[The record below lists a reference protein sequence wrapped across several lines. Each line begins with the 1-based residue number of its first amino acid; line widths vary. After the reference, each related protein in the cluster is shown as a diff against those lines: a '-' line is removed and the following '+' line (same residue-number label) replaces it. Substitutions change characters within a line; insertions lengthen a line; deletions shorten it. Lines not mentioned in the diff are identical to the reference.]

1 MATLGGTAGTADES
15 REWLER
21 NLRHADEPGHGVFV
35 FRDRATG
42 SFVGRGAIRSIEIGG
57 REEVEIG
64 YALAA
69 EMWGR
74 GLGTEIAA
82 WLVGYAAAHGVD
94 DLIAYTEPT
103 NVASRRVMEKVG
115 FVYERDVEHHGRQQ
129 VLYRMGDLDH

>member
-1 MATLGGTAGTADES
+1 
-15 REWLER
+15 
-21 NLRHADEPGHGVFV
+21 
-35 FRDRATG
+35 
-42 SFVGRGAIRSIEIGG
+42 
-57 REEVEIG
+57 VEIG

-74 GLGTEIAA
+74 GLATEIAA

-129 VLYRMGDLDH
+129 VLYRKAPLAVPSSG